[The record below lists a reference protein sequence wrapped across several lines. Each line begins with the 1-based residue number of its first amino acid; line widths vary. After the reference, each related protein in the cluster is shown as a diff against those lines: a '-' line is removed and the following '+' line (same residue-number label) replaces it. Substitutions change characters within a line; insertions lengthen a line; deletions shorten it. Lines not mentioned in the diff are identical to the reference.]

1 MMPYEPSH
9 PDLSRLWPTAHDQAL
24 AICLGT
30 TEHGEILT
38 TALPQTAPLL
48 VLARS
53 SDAQKR
59 QVLAWLAQ
67 LLSKCGRSE
76 LRLAVLE
83 QPTDQKLTRLL
94 QDYAATAIIS
104 SSAQGLSEAIWYLEG
119 TLIHREETGV
129 ISPPWLV
136 VLELSDEG
144 ALPARAGQALHL
156 LLERG
161 QRVGLFLLVL
171 ARQGS
176 AAALTLPDLFTSTL
190 VLEACPESL
199 PDSTRRSALPCAL
212 LYRAAGPS
220 QAETVF
226 VPSVRPFD
234 VIALLNRYVPGTQVT
249 QVGT

>member
-1 MMPYEPSH
+1 MSNEPSH
-9 PDLSRLWPTAHDQAL
+9 PDLSRLWQAAHDQDL
-24 AICLGT
+24 AVCLGT
-30 TEHGEILT
+30 TQHGEILT

-83 QPTDQKLTRLL
+83 LPTDQKLTRLL
-94 QDYAATAIIS
+94 QDYAATAITS
-104 SSAQGLSEAIWYLEG
+104 SSAQGLSEAIWCLEG

-129 ISPPWLV
+129 FSPPWLV
-136 VLELSDEG
+136 VLELSDEW
-144 ALPARAGQALHL
+144 ALPARTGQALRM

-161 QRVGLFLLVL
+161 QGVGLFLLVL

-190 VLEACPESL
+190 VLEACPESSA
-199 PDSTRRSALPCAL
+199 DSTRQSALPCAI
-212 LYRAAGPS
+212 LYRAADPS
-220 QAETVF
+220 QAVTVL

-234 VIALLNRYVPGTQVT
+234 VIALLNRYVPCAQVT
-249 QVGT
+249 KVGT